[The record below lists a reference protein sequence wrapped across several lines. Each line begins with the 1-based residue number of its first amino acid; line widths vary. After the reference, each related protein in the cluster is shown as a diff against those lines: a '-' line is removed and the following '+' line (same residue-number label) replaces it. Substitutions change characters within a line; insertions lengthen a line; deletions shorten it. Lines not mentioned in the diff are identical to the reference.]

1 MLLLAKI
8 ASLLFVV
15 IPNLQAE
22 GWSSVWKSPYAFDS
36 LSELCRHEFCS
47 CDQPYVIS
55 CYCGGFELKLRRTLR
70 NSTVLIDN
78 CTLNLEEEVFK
89 AEAQHL
95 VISNSTI
102 SSINLRSFK
111 ANVTVK
117 AQFLDN
123 TFKSCKQNALYGI
136 SLGKGAQLI
145 MERNTYFNYKNGC
158 LKMEKFTEDF
168 DVGSVEVFGV
178 DVAQDCHCYLL
189 HQLTTSSISID
200 YFYEWEEEESGVEK
214 ERDPDALIKMLLK
227 EIR

>member
-1 MLLLAKI
+1 MLLPAET
-8 ASLLFVV
+8 ASLVFLV
-15 IPNLQAE
+15 IPSLH
-22 GWSSVWKSPYAFDS
+22 AFDS

-47 CDQPYVIS
+47 CDQPYVLS

-123 TFKSCKQNALYGI
+123 TFKSCKQNAFYGI
-136 SLGKGAQLI
+136 SLGKGAKLI
-145 MERNTYFNYKNGC
+145 MRRNTYFNFENGC
-158 LKMEKFTEDF
+158 LKMDKFTEDF
-168 DVGSVEVFGV
+168 DVDVEVFGV
-178 DVAQDCHCYLL
+178 DVAQDCHCYLV
-189 HQLTTSSISID
+189 HQLTTSSIYPTLFD
-200 YFYEWEEEESGVEK
+200 ESN
-214 ERDPDALIKMLLK
+214 DPDALVKMLLK

>member
-8 ASLLFVV
+8 ASLLFLV
-15 IPNLQAE
+15 IPSLHAE

-70 NSTVLIDN
+70 TSTVLIDN

-111 ANVTVK
+111 ANVTVR

-123 TFKSCKQNALYGI
+123 TFKSCKQNGFYGM
-136 SLGKGAQLI
+136 SLGKGAELK
-145 MERNTYFNYKNGC
+145 MRRNTYFNFENGC
-158 LKMEKFTEDF
+158 FEMEKFTDDF
-168 DVGSVEVFGV
+168 DVDLEIFGV
-178 DVAQDCHCYLL
+178 DIVQDCHCYLV
-189 HQLTTSSISID
+189 HQLTTSSIYGIGK
-200 YFYEWEEEESGVEK
+200 EEITEGNET
-214 ERDPDALIKMLLK
+214 DPDAFQKMLLK

>member
-1 MLLLAKI
+1 MLLPAET
-8 ASLLFVV
+8 ASLVFLV
-15 IPNLQAE
+15 IPSLH
-22 GWSSVWKSPYAFDS
+22 AFDS

-47 CDQPYVIS
+47 CKQPYVLS

-145 MERNTYFNYKNGC
+145 MERNTYFNFENGC

-168 DVGSVEVFGV
+168 DVDVEIFGV
-178 DVAQDCHCYLL
+178 DIVQDCHCYLV
-189 HQLTTSSISID
+189 HQLTTSSIYGIGK
-200 YFYEWEEEESGVEK
+200 EEITEGNET
-214 ERDPDALIKMLLK
+214 DPDAFQKMLLK

>member
-1 MLLLAKI
+1 MLLPAET
-8 ASLLFVV
+8 ASLVFLV
-15 IPNLQAE
+15 IPSLH
-22 GWSSVWKSPYAFDS
+22 AFDS

-47 CDQPYVIS
+47 SDQPYVLS

-145 MERNTYFNYKNGC
+145 MERNTYFNSENGC

-214 ERDPDALIKMLLK
+214 ERDPHALVKMLLK

>member
-1 MLLLAKI
+1 MLLPAET
-8 ASLLFVV
+8 ASLVFLV
-15 IPNLQAE
+15 IPSLH
-22 GWSSVWKSPYAFDS
+22 AFDS
-36 LSELCRHEFCS
+36 LSELCRHEFYS
-47 CDQPYVIS
+47 CDQPNVLS

-145 MERNTYFNYKNGC
+145 MERNTYFNFENGC

-168 DVGSVEVFGV
+168 DVDVEIFGV
-178 DVAQDCHCYLL
+178 DIVQDCHCYLV
-189 HQLTTSSISID
+189 HQLTTSSIYGIGK
-200 YFYEWEEEESGVEK
+200 EEITEGNET
-214 ERDPDALIKMLLK
+214 DPDAFQKMLLK

>member
-1 MLLLAKI
+1 MLLPAET
-8 ASLLFVV
+8 ASLVFLV
-15 IPNLQAE
+15 IPSLH
-22 GWSSVWKSPYAFDS
+22 AFDS

-47 CDQPYVIS
+47 CKQPNVLS

-111 ANVTVK
+111 AIVTVK

-145 MERNTYFNYKNGC
+145 MERNTYFNFENRC

-168 DVGSVEVFGV
+168 EVGSVEVFGV

-214 ERDPDALIKMLLK
+214 ERDPHALVKMLLK